1 MGYYKRFLNTEIQ
14 KLTFLPTS
22 KDEVLKLF
30 KDIIPQ
36 KAAGIDSLFRRF
48 LKDGAVVLASP
59 ISKLCNLL
67 IKRSK
72 FPLDC
77 KIVKLK
83 PLYKRGSTTDP
94 KNYHHVSLLPLVL
107 KVMEIVIHNP

>member
-1 MGYYKRFLNTEIQ
+1 M
-14 KLTFLPTS
+14 PTS
-22 KDEVLKLF
+22 TDEVFELF
-30 KDIIPQ
+30 KDTNPQ
-36 KAAGIDSLFRRF
+36 KAAGIDNLFRRF

-59 ISKLCNLL
+59 IPKLCNLL

-77 KIVKLK
+77 KIVKFK

-94 KNYHHVSLLPLVL
+94 KNYHHVSLLPLVS

>member
-1 MGYYKRFLNTEIQ
+1 M
-14 KLTFLPTS
+14 PTS

-30 KDIIPQ
+30 KDTIPQ
-36 KAAGIDSLFRRF
+36 KAAGIDNLFRRF
-48 LKDGAVVLASP
+48 LKDGAVVLASS

-94 KNYHHVSLLPLVL
+94 KNYHPVSLLPLVS